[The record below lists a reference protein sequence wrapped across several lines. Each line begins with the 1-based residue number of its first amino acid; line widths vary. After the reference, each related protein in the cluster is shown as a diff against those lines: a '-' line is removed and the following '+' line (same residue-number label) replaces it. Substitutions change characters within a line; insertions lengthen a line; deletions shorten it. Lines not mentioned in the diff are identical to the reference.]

1 MTPTSAPLRTSPR
14 PASSAGPQ
22 AQLATSD
29 TVDLA
34 ALADLVTAPTDELA
48 ESARAVLAPVLPH
61 RALVLV
67 SPAASGMPVRI
78 SAPNELRERLAA
90 IDWLGIAASA
100 IPSDDGASRVAV
112 PDGIA
117 GLRAAGWA
125 ASSAGSGVVLIVG
138 AEHRLE
144 IDVAQDWAARQVAT
158 LAAARQRG
166 MGDDPSPGTLAFSHT
181 IAHERDRVR
190 WELASRHA
198 ATLTTLLKALRDVSH
213 NGSRATPP
221 GVAMA
226 IDLTSQALLE
236 LKASAKRNDAALYAG
251 LATAFAEAETE
262 LRNIVRASGLQLIT
276 GLEGPDDG
284 TLPRAIARAAR
295 VISCAAALN
304 AAQHSGADKLRV
316 HWRLTDDSLVITVAD
331 NGDGLN
337 GNEDA
342 MRREALELC
351 RRVTGLGGTVELD
364 SAPRWGS
371 AMSCMLPLRS
381 LPLAPETPG
390 AESFSQ
396 LRAREREVLE
406 LMVAGMRNRDIA
418 ERLFITVRTVK
429 FHVSNILRKLDVQ
442 SRAEVIV
449 LAHSAGISA
458 PEEISSGT

>member
-1 MTPTSAPLRTSPR
+1 MTPSSAQLTTSPGD
-14 PASSAGPQ
+14 ASSAGPQ

-90 IDWLGIAASA
+90 IDWLSIAGSA
-100 IPSDDGASRVAV
+100 IPDDDGASRVAV

-125 ASSAGSGVVLIVG
+125 ASSGGSGVALIVG

-144 IDVAQDWAARQVAT
+144 IDPAQDWAARQVAT

-166 MGDDPSPGTLAFSHT
+166 MGEDPSPGTLAFSHT

-236 LKASAKRNDAALYAG
+236 LKASAKRNDAALYVGFA
-251 LATAFAEAETE
+251 AAFAEAENE
-262 LRNIVRASGLQLIT
+262 LRNIVRASGLQLVT
-276 GLEGPDDG
+276 GVDGAEDG

-316 HWRLTDDSLVITVAD
+316 HWRLTDDSLMVTVAD
-331 NGDGLN
+331 NGDGLH
-337 GNEDA
+337 GDDDA
-342 MRREALELC
+342 ARREALELC

-390 AESFSQ
+390 SESFSQ

-458 PEEISSGT
+458 PEEISTGT

>member
-1 MTPTSAPLRTSPR
+1 LRISPTPADSGGSPAR
-14 PASSAGPQ
+14 
-22 AQLATSD
+22 LATTD

-48 ESARAVLAPVLPH
+48 ESARAALGPVLAH

-67 SPAASGMPVRI
+67 SPAAGGFPVRI
-78 SAPNELRERLAA
+78 AAPSELRDRLAA
-90 IDWLGIAASA
+90 IDWLGIVGNA
-100 IPSDDGASRVAV
+100 IPSDDGASRFAV

-117 GLRAAGWA
+117 GLRAAGWV
-125 ASSAGSGVVLIVG
+125 ASLEGSGLALIVG

-144 IDVAQDWAARQVAT
+144 IDQSQDWAARQVAT

-166 MGDDPSPGTLAFSHT
+166 VGQDPSPGTLAFSHA

-190 WELASRHA
+190 WELVSRHA
-198 ATLTTLLKALRDVSH
+198 ATLTTLLKTLRDVTH

-236 LKASAKRNDAALYAG
+236 LKASAKRHDASLYVG
-251 LATAFAEAETE
+251 LSAAFGEAETE
-262 LRNIVRASGLQLIT
+262 LRNIVRASELNLIT
-276 GLEGPDDG
+276 GLDGSDDA

-295 VISCAAALN
+295 VISCAAGLN
-304 AAQHSGADKLRV
+304 ATQHSGADKLRV
-316 HWRLTDDSLVITVAD
+316 HWRLTDDSLVVTVAD
-331 NGDGLN
+331 NGDGF
-337 GNEDA
+337 NENDDA
-342 MRREALELC
+342 ARAEVRQLC
-351 RRVTGLGGTVELD
+351 RRVAGLGGTVELD
-364 SAPRWGS
+364 SAPRWGT

-381 LPLAPETPG
+381 LSLVPETPV

-406 LMVAGMRNRDIA
+406 LMVAGLRNRDIA

-429 FHVSNILRKLDVQ
+429 FHVSNILHKLDVQ

-449 LAHSAGISA
+449 LAHNAGISA
-458 PEEISSGT
+458 PEDISSGA

>member
-1 MTPTSAPLRTSPR
+1 MTPSSAPLRTSPHN
-14 PASSAGPQ
+14 ASAGAQ
-22 AQLATSD
+22 AQLATSE

-90 IDWLGIAASA
+90 IDWLGIAGSA
-100 IPSDDGASRVAV
+100 IPSGDGASRVAV

-144 IDVAQDWAARQVAT
+144 IDAAQDWAARQVAT

-236 LKASAKRNDAALYAG
+236 LKASEKRNDAALYVG
-251 LATAFAEAETE
+251 LASAFAEAETE
-262 LRNIVRASGLQLIT
+262 LRNIVRASGLQLIS
-276 GLEGPDDG
+276 GLDGAEDG

-316 HWRLTDDSLVITVAD
+316 HWRLTDDSLVVTVAD

-337 GNEDA
+337 GNDETA
-342 MRREALELC
+342 RREAHELC
-351 RRVTGLGGTVELD
+351 RRVSGLGGTVELD
-364 SAPRWGS
+364 TAPRWGS

-406 LMVAGMRNRDIA
+406 LMVAGMRNREIA

-458 PEEISSGT
+458 PEEISTGT

>member
-1 MTPTSAPLRTSPR
+1 
-14 PASSAGPQ
+14 
-22 AQLATSD
+22 
-29 TVDLA
+29 
-34 ALADLVTAPTDELA
+34 
-48 ESARAVLAPVLPH
+48 
-61 RALVLV
+61 
-67 SPAASGMPVRI
+67 MPVRI
-78 SAPNELRERLAA
+78 SAPTELRERLAA
-90 IDWLGIAASA
+90 IDWLGIAGNA
-100 IPSDDGASRVAV
+100 IPHDDGASRVSV

-125 ASSAGSGVVLIVG
+125 ASSAGSGVALIIG

-144 IDVAQDWAARQVAT
+144 IDGAQDWAARQVAT

-236 LKASAKRNDAALYAG
+236 LKASAKRNDAALYAD
-251 LATAFAEAETE
+251 LAAAFAEAENE

-276 GLEGPDDG
+276 GLEGPEDG

-316 HWRLTDDSLVITVAD
+316 HWRLTDDSLVVTVAD
-331 NGDGLN
+331 NGDGVN
-337 GNEDA
+337 VNDEA
-342 MRREALELC
+342 ARREALELC

-390 AESFSQ
+390 SESFSQ

-429 FHVSNILRKLDVQ
+429 FHVSNILRKLNVQ

-458 PEEISSGT
+458 PEEIASGT

>member
-22 AQLATSD
+22 GQLATSD

-78 SAPNELRERLAA
+78 SAPSELRERLAA

-125 ASSAGSGVVLIVG
+125 ASSGGSGVALIIG

-144 IDVAQDWAARQVAT
+144 IDAAQDWAARQVAT

-251 LATAFAEAETE
+251 LATAFGEAETE

-316 HWRLTDDSLVITVAD
+316 HWRLTDDSLVVTVAD

-342 MRREALELC
+342 ARREALELC

>member
-14 PASSAGPQ
+14 PASTGPQ

-34 ALADLVTAPTDELA
+34 ALADLVTAPSDELA

-90 IDWLGIAASA
+90 IDWVSIAGNA
-100 IPSDDGASRVAV
+100 IPADDGAARVAV

-125 ASSAGSGVVLIVG
+125 ANSAGSGVALIVG

-144 IDVAQDWAARQVAT
+144 IDEAQDWAARQVAT

-236 LKASAKRNDAALYAG
+236 LKASAKRNDAALYVG
-251 LATAFAEAETE
+251 LADAFAEAETE

-276 GLEGPDDG
+276 GLEGAEDG

-316 HWRLTDDSLVITVAD
+316 QWRLTDDSLMVTVAD

-337 GNEDA
+337 GNDEA
-342 MRREALELC
+342 ARREALELC

-390 AESFSQ
+390 SESFSQ

-458 PEEISSGT
+458 PEEISSGM

>member
-1 MTPTSAPLRTSPR
+1 MTPTSATLRRSPS
-14 PASSAGPQ
+14 PASSASAQ
-22 AQLATSD
+22 AQLTTSA
-29 TVDLA
+29 TVDLV

-67 SPAASGMPVRI
+67 SPGASGMPVRI
-78 SAPNELRERLAA
+78 SAPSELRERLAQ
-90 IDWLGIAASA
+90 IDWLGIAANA
-100 IPSDDGASRVAV
+100 IPAHDGAARAAV

-144 IDVAQDWAARQVAT
+144 IDAAQDWAARQVAT

-166 MGDDPSPGTLAFSHT
+166 IGEDPSPGTLAFSHT

-236 LKASAKRNDAALYAG
+236 LKASANRNDAALYVG
-251 LATAFAEAETE
+251 LPSAFAEAENE

-276 GLEGPDDG
+276 GLDGSEDG

-316 HWRLTDDSLVITVAD
+316 HWRLTDDSLVVTVAD
-331 NGDGLN
+331 NGDGAN
-337 GNEDA
+337 GNDEA
-342 MRREALELC
+342 ARREALQLC

-371 AMSCMLPLRS
+371 AISCMLPLRS
-381 LPLAPETPG
+381 LPLAPETPV

-449 LAHSAGISA
+449 LAHNAGISA
-458 PEEISSGT
+458 PEEIASGT

>member
-1 MTPTSAPLRTSPR
+1 MTPSSAQLTTSPVN
-14 PASSAGPQ
+14 ASSASPQ

-78 SAPNELRERLAA
+78 SAPNDLRERLAA
-90 IDWLGIAASA
+90 IDWLSIAGSA
-100 IPSDDGASRVAV
+100 IPDDDGASRVAV

-125 ASSAGSGVVLIVG
+125 ASSAGSGVALIVG

-144 IDVAQDWAARQVAT
+144 IDPAQDWAARQVAT

-166 MGDDPSPGTLAFSHT
+166 MGEDPSPGTLAFSHT

-236 LKASAKRNDAALYAG
+236 LKASAKRNDAALYVGFA
-251 LATAFAEAETE
+251 AAFAEAENE
-262 LRNIVRASGLQLIT
+262 LRNIVRASGLQLVT
-276 GLEGPDDG
+276 GVDGAEDG

-316 HWRLTDDSLVITVAD
+316 HWRLTDDSLMVTVAD
-331 NGDGLN
+331 NGDGLH
-337 GNEDA
+337 GDDEA
-342 MRREALELC
+342 ARREALELC

-390 AESFSQ
+390 SESFSQ

-458 PEEISSGT
+458 PEEISTGT